1 MSLPTVIVIVVVS
14 RGDLDCPGT
23 KGPVH
28 HLVCNDGQ
36 SPVTEG
42 MCTVLT
48 NQVLKENRDVWD
60 VRTYTAKYKCV
71 CVCVWRG
78 GEGGGGGEERY
89 LVSLV
94 LWVDGNSC
102 VS

>member
-14 RGDLDCPGT
+14 RSDLDCPGA
-23 KGPVH
+23 KVPVH

-60 VRTYTAKYKCV
+60 VRKNTNVCVHVCV
-71 CVCVWRG
+71 CVCV
-78 GEGGGGGEERY
+78 GGGEERY

-94 LWVDGNSC
+94 LWVDRNSC
-102 VS
+102 VP

>member
-78 GEGGGGGEERY
+78 GGGGGVVEERY